1 MKYSQFIQFD
11 QLLEFNN
18 TNLNTWL
25 INFTNLNEAEG
36 DPTDT
41 LDTKK
46 GNILT
51 KKGRLRNSLNGH
63 AKKLMDSINKEVAD
77 KFLKPIYDLKVQVY
91 KKMAELGKGKQPK
104 DIVTALKGDLQNI
117 QKIQAKQL
125 AQIEKYAQTGI
136 DNYTKKIETTI
147 QKKGLK
153 ESTKV
158 DLQTYWS
165 LLSTQIIMNLLQK
178 IAIQDDK
185 LINDTIKDPAI
196 IKSAKIINKA
206 VNKDLNSKT
215 EELKKKSDEKKT
227 AIKASDE
234 KSTTEEKS
242 SEEVKSE

>member
-1 MKYSQFIQFD
+1 MKYSQFIQFNK
-11 QLLEFNN
+11 LLEFNN
-18 TNLNTWL
+18 MNLNTWL

-51 KKGRLRNSLNGH
+51 KRGRLRNSLNGH
-63 AKKLMDSINKEVAD
+63 AKKLMDNINKEVAD

-104 DIVTALKGDLQNI
+104 DIVIALKGDLQNI

-125 AQIEKYAQTGI
+125 AQIEKYAQTSI

-153 ESTKV
+153 ETTKV
-158 DLQTYWS
+158 DLQTYWG

-206 VNKDLNSKT
+206 VNKDLSSKT

-234 KSTTEEKS
+234 KTTTEEKS

>member
-1 MKYSQFIQFD
+1 MKYSQFIQFNK
-11 QLLEFNN
+11 LLEFNN
-18 TNLNTWL
+18 MNLNTWL

-36 DPTDT
+36 DPVDT

-51 KKGRLRNSLNGH
+51 KRGRLRNSLNGH

-104 DIVTALKGDLQNI
+104 DIVIALKGDLQNI

-125 AQIEKYAQTGI
+125 AQIEKYAQTSI

-153 ESTKV
+153 ETTKV
-158 DLQTYWS
+158 DLQTYWG

-206 VNKDLNSKT
+206 VNKDLSSKT

-234 KSTTEEKS
+234 KTTTEEKS